1 MATVQVSGLAQ
12 AAVTVG
18 DIETAKAFYG
28 GTLGLQHLFDAPP
41 SLAFYQ
47 CGGTRLMLS
56 AAGGEAGTILYY
68 AVADVAAA
76 HAALAAEG
84 AAFDEPP
91 RIVGQA
97 GGRDVW
103 LAICRDPHGN
113 AVGLI
118 SG

>member
-1 MATVQVSGLAQ
+1 MASVHVTGLAQ
-12 AAVTVG
+12 AAVSVG
-18 DIETAKAFYG
+18 DIDAAKAFYG

-41 SLAFYQ
+41 ALAFYQ

-56 AAGGEAGTILYY
+56 AGGEAGTILYY
-68 AVADVAAA
+68 AVDDVTAA
-76 HAALAAEG
+76 HAVLAAAG

-91 RIVGQA
+91 RVVGRVD
-97 GGRDVW
+97 GRDVW